1 MLYQFDLGF
10 DLESCITNGD
20 SGGIATPIFS
30 GNDLVVDWE
39 FEWVSLEPFN
49 SAITHDVKLQSVPFL
64 IY

>member
-39 FEWVSLEPFN
+39 FEWVSRNRLTQLLLTMSNYRVFH
-49 SAITHDVKLQSVPFL
+49 S
-64 IY
+64 

>member
-39 FEWVSLEPFN
+39 FEWVSLNRLTQLSLTMSNYRVFH
-49 SAITHDVKLQSVPFL
+49 S
-64 IY
+64 